1 MHQSGSGKEL
11 RLQRAGANF
20 SANDAGA
27 DVSTNT
33 GDNVS
38 ADNEPANASADNE
51 PLAQFGSLLATIAA
65 TIGKSERRTLRSA
78 ACRCSQL
85 HTVEAA
91 DDCAF

>member
-1 MHQSGSGKEL
+1 MHQSGIGKEL

-20 SANDAGA
+20 SADDASA

-51 PLAQFGSLLATIAA
+51 PLAQFGSLLAA
-65 TIGKSERRTLRSA
+65 TIGKSERCTLRSA
-78 ACRCSQL
+78 AHRCSQL